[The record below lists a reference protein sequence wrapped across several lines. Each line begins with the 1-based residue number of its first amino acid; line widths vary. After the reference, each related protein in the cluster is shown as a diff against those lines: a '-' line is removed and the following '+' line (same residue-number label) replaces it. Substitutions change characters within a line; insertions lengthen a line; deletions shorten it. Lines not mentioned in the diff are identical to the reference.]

1 MDFGAPVGMEK
12 LFLKQII
19 HSGERLPSEQKH
31 GKERE
36 RVRERMKKRKEHAV
50 ILMLLL
56 HANRMRS

>member
-36 RVRERMKKRKEHAV
+36 SERKNEKEKRTCTDTNVTTACK
-50 ILMLLL
+50 
-56 HANRMRS
+56 